1 MLICCLL
8 ISADRRYDAFLSY
21 RSNSDADRKFVV
33 FQLLPYLEQEGYT
46 VCIDQRDFIP
56 GAGIV
61 DSSLLYNRLL
71 YSNTMLLRT

>member
-1 MLICCLL
+1 MSLIVLL
-8 ISADRRYDAFLSY
+8 TFFSADRRYDAFLSY

-56 GAGIV
+56 GAGKK
-61 DSSLLYNRLL
+61 
-71 YSNTMLLRT
+71 